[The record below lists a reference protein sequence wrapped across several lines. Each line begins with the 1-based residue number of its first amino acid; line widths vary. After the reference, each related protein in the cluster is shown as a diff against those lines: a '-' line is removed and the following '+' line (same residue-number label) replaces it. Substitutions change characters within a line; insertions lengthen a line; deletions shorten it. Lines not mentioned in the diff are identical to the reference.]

1 MSIYH
6 FSAKTI
12 SRSAGRS
19 ATAAAAYRA
28 GEKIVDAR
36 TGEVH
41 DYTRKGGVLSRAV
54 VLPGGTTMPRSELW
68 NAVELK
74 HKRGDALVAREF
86 EIALPH
92 ELSHDQRESLI
103 TAYARELADTYQVA
117 IDVNVH
123 APSHDEKNYHAHVML
138 SACYV
143 DSAGVCGKKA
153 VELDPIHCKRAG
165 IDNAVDV
172 QRKRWQD
179 VCNVALEKAGSA
191 ARIDHRTLEAQ
202 GITDRPP
209 GVHLGP
215 AATAIMRRSEPSTIA
230 ARAQAAADA
239 FLARAAADAAHAAA
253 AVAAVTE
260 LERELAQAQQ
270 DAARTTGSRDELVR
284 ELEPLH
290 ARLRQAQVI
299 IDAGAQRRPK
309 ALPEAK
315 VLAAQKAL
323 PGLQAKADKAAQR
336 ARKIDS
342 ELGQLG
348 WWRPFKKA
356 SMRRDLELAKQDA
369 AALQTRLAACK
380 ATAAAAAVEVI
391 DRVVA
396 EQKSLQAE
404 LAPRCW
410 PIEARIREM
419 EIEMTAQT
427 DQELAAAAK
436 ARLEQTGAPPRADEL
451 GAIDRI
457 LIEQARIR
465 IEHAAPQRERERE
478 RQR

>member
-28 GEKIVDAR
+28 AEKIVDAR

-41 DYTRKGGVLSRAV
+41 DYTRKAGVLSRSV
-54 VLPGGTTMPRSELW
+54 VLPGGTTMSRAALW

-74 HKRGDALVAREF
+74 HKRSDALVAREF
-86 EIALPH
+86 EIALPV
-92 ELSHDQRESLI
+92 ELSHEQREALI

-123 APSHDEKNYHAHVML
+123 APADGDKNYHAHVML
-138 SACYV
+138 SACHV

-165 IDNAVDV
+165 IDNSVDV

-179 VCNVALEKAGSA
+179 VCNAALEKAGSA
-191 ARIDHRTLEAQ
+191 SRIDHRTLEAQ
-202 GITDRPP
+202 GITDRTP
-209 GVHLGP
+209 GVHMGP
-215 AATAIMRRSEPSTIA
+215 AATAIMRRAEPSTIA
-230 ARAQAAADA
+230 ARAQAAAA
-239 FLARAAADAAHAAA
+239 EFLARAAADAAHAAA

-270 DAARTTGSRDELVR
+270 DAARSTRSRDELVR

-290 ARLRQAQVI
+290 AQLRKAQVI
-299 IDAGAQRRPK
+299 IDAGAKSRPK
-309 ALPEAK
+309 ALPEAT
-315 VLAAQKAL
+315 VLAAKKAL
-323 PGLQAKADKAAQR
+323 PTLQAKSDKATQH
-336 ARKIDS
+336 ARKIDA

-348 WWRPFKKA
+348 WWRPVKKA
-356 SMRRDLELAKQDA
+356 QLRRDLELAKRDA

-380 ATAAAAAVEVI
+380 ATANAVVIEII

-396 EQKSLQAE
+396 EQKALQAE

-410 PIEARIREM
+410 PLEARLRELRQA
-419 EIEMTAQT
+419 EALGQAPDTGLITRKAEPTALVV
-427 DQELAAAAK
+427 EVE
-436 ARLEQTGAPPRADEL
+436 EQTPTPV
-451 GAIDRI
+451 
-457 LIEQARIR
+457 
-465 IEHAAPQRERERE
+465 RERE

>member
-28 GEKIVDAR
+28 AEKIVDAR

-41 DYTRKGGVLSRAV
+41 DYTRKVGVLSSAV
-54 VLPGGTTMPRSELW
+54 VLPGGTTMPRAALW
-68 NAVELK
+68 NAVEQK

-92 ELSHDQRESLI
+92 ELSHEQRESLI

-165 IDNAVDV
+165 IDNSVDV

-179 VCNVALEKAGSA
+179 VCNAALEKAGLT

-215 AATAIMRRSEPSTIA
+215 AATAIMRRAEPSTIA
-230 ARAQAAADA
+230 ARAQAAAA
-239 FLARAAADAAHAAA
+239 EFLARAAADAAHAAA

-260 LERELAQAQQ
+260 LERELAHERAA
-270 DAARTTGSRDELVR
+270 AARTGSRDELVR

-290 ARLRQAQVI
+290 AQLRQAQAM
-299 IDAGAQRRPK
+299 IDEGAQRRPK
-309 ALPEAK
+309 ALPEAT
-315 VLAAQKAL
+315 VLAAKKAL
-323 PGLQAKADKAAQR
+323 PGLQAKAEKAAGH
-336 ARKIDS
+336 ARKIDA

-356 SMRRDLELAKQDA
+356 QLRRDVELAKRDA
-369 AALQTRLAACK
+369 AELAKRLAACK
-380 ATAAAAAVEVI
+380 ATAAADAVEII

-396 EQKSLQAE
+396 EQKALQAE

-410 PIEARIREM
+410 PLERALRERDAIEAPG
-419 EIEMTAQT
+419 Q
-427 DQELAAAAK
+427 
-436 ARLEQTGAPPRADEL
+436 APDTSLITRPAPVDHEVEHDEPAPR
-451 GAIDRI
+451 
-457 LIEQARIR
+457 
-465 IEHAAPQRERERE
+465 RERE